1 MDGDIMSNDKKEEFT
16 RLSNKLIKFLNDNY
30 HPHAHIIITTMS
42 AEIAEGVMVFENKEF
57 IKG

>member
-1 MDGDIMSNDKKEEFT
+1 MSNDKKEEFT

-30 HPHAHIIITTMS
+30 HPHAHIIITTMN
-42 AEIAEGVMVFENKEF
+42 AEISEGVMVFENKEF